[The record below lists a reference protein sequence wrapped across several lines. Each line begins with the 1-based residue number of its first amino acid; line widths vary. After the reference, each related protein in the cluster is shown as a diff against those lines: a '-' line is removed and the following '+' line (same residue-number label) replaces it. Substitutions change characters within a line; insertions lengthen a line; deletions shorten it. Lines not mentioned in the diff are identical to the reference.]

1 MKKGTVEMKRLR
13 MEDHQET
20 ISGPI
25 IQKGKYCFTL
35 IELLVVIAIIAVLAA
50 ILLPA
55 LNSAREKANQISC
68 MSVLKQYGMGGIM
81 YASNNNDAWVPFS
94 GGKIKDPD
102 GSEKDDKWY
111 SNQEFL
117 ECAGVKTIGRD
128 YVWQRAYVVNA
139 MTCPTKKAPYE
150 YNRKFS
156 QLSSFYAQNY
166 NGSTRFP
173 DSTHDQNGYYQLNR
187 VKSPSSKIIYTETV
201 RDGCAKRQDPALYW
215 ESGENISSTDW
226 NPWIAYRHGGKNQ
239 ATTAFFDGHAASVSW
254 QNLRYGTIW
263 LPYQ

>member
-1 MKKGTVEMKRLR
+1 MKGLWWKGLR
-13 MEDHQET
+13 RRM
-20 ISGPI
+20 G
-25 IQKGKYCFTL
+25 GKCIWKSASYFTL
-35 IELLVVIAIIAVLAA
+35 IELLVVIAIIAILAA

-68 MSVLKQYGMGGIM
+68 LSVLKQYGTGGMM

-94 GGKIKDPD
+94 GGKIRDPD
-102 GSEKDDKWY
+102 GSEKDDKWF
-111 SNQEFL
+111 SNQEFMD
-117 ECAGVKTIGRD
+117 CAGIKTIGRD

-166 NGSTRFP
+166 NGSTRLP

-201 RDGCAKRQDPALYW
+201 RDGCAKRQDPDLYW

-226 NPWIAYRHGGKNQ
+226 NPWIAYRHGGKKQ
-239 ATTAFFDGHAASVSW
+239 ATTVFFDGHAASVSW

-263 LPYQ
+263 LPYE

>member
-1 MKKGTVEMKRLR
+1 MKKLGREKWKRKN
-13 MEDHQET
+13 
-20 ISGPI
+20 SGSDCR
-25 IQKGKYCFTL
+25 KRGFCFTL
-35 IELLVVIAIIAVLAA
+35 IELLVVIAIIAILGA

-68 MSVLKQYGMGGIM
+68 LSVLQQYGTGGMM

-94 GGKIKDPD
+94 GGKIKDAD

-111 SNQEFL
+111 SNQEFMD
-117 ECAGVKTIGRD
+117 CAGVKTIGRD
-128 YVWQRAYVVNA
+128 YVWQRACVVNA

>member
-1 MKKGTVEMKRLR
+1 MKRVWR
-13 MEDHQET
+13 KKWKEKS
-20 ISGPI
+20 SGSGCR
-25 IQKGKYCFTL
+25 KRELYFTL
-35 IELLVVIAIIAVLAA
+35 IELLVVIAILAILAA

-68 MSVLKQYGMGGIM
+68 LSVLKQYGTGGVM
-81 YASNNNDAWVPFS
+81 YASNNNDVWVPFS
-94 GGKIKDPD
+94 GGKFKDPD
-102 GSEKDDKWY
+102 GSEKDDKWF
-111 SNQEFL
+111 SNQEFMD
-117 ECAGVKTIGRD
+117 CAGVKTIGRD

-201 RDGCAKRQDPALYW
+201 RDGCAKRQDPDLYW

-226 NPWIAYRHGGKNQ
+226 NPWIAYRHGGKKQ
-239 ATTAFFDGHAASVSW
+239 ATTVFFDGHAASVSW

-263 LPYQ
+263 LPYE